1 MKMRTMA
8 LGKIKPY
15 ERNPRINDGA
25 VDAVAESIRQCG
37 YVAPII
43 VDENGVILAG
53 HTRWKALQKLGE
65 SSARVC
71 VAEGLSEEQKRKYR
85 ILDNKT
91 NELAEWDRDLLSV
104 ELEGL
109 DFDGFDF
116 GLLEMASLTGED
128 PEPEDEKISV
138 NAYERRKSAEGG
150 ADEEAAR
157 EAAAAEGLDEE
168 DPEYQAFVDK
178 FKQKKTTDDCYT
190 PAPVYD
196 AIADF
201 VAKEYGVERERF
213 VRPFYPGEDYQGF
226 AYDPGA
232 IVVDNPPFSI
242 LAEIVAWYA
251 ERGVRFF
258 LFAPTLTLFSSSS
271 ASSCTAIPCGVT
283 ITYEN
288 GANVNTSFLTNLEPE
303 DVRIHTLPRLYEA
316 VKAANDANLAET
328 RKELPKYVYP
338 DEVLTAAAAYRLC
351 KYGQELVLKKSET
364 ERIGAL
370 DAQKESGASIF
381 GNGYLL
387 SERAAAERAAAERA
401 SILSSGEAAVSCWKL
416 SDRELEIV
424 RRLGSGV

>member
-1 MKMRTMA
+1 MRLKTMA
-8 LGKIKPY
+8 LEKIRPY
-15 ERNPRINDGA
+15 ERNPRINDQA

-43 VDENGVILAG
+43 VDEDNVILAG
-53 HTRWKALQKLGE
+53 HTRWKALRQLGE
-65 SSARVC
+65 KTARVC
-71 VAEGLSEEQKRKYR
+71 VAEGLDEEQKRKYR

-91 NELAEWDRDLLSV
+91 GELADWDRDLLNI

-116 GLLEMASLTGED
+116 GLLELGST
-128 PEPEDEKISV
+128 DEAADSV
-138 NAYERRKSAEGG
+138 HVRDYERRKSAKED
-150 ADEEAAR
+150 AEDEAIR
-157 EAAAAEGLDEE
+157 EAAEAEGLDE
-168 DPEYQAFVDK
+168 DSPEYQAFVDK
-178 FKQKKTTDDCYT
+178 FKPKKTTDDCYT
-190 PAPVYD
+190 PELVYN
-196 AIADF
+196 AVADF
-201 VAKEYGVERERF
+201 VAAQYGLDRGNF
-213 VRPFYPGEDYQGF
+213 VRPFYPGGDYQAF
-226 AYDPGA
+226 DYAPDA
-232 IVVDNPPFSI
+232 VVVDNPPFSI

-251 ERGVRFF
+251 EHGIRFF
-258 LFAPTLTLFSSSS
+258 LFAPALTLFSSSS
-271 ASSCTAIPCGVT
+271 SSSCAAIPCGVG
-283 ITYEN
+283 ITYAN
-288 GANVNTSFLTNLEPE
+288 GALVNTSFLSNLEPE
-303 DVRIHTLPRLYEA
+303 DVRIHTHPRLYEA

-351 KYGQELVLKKSET
+351 KYGQELVLTKAET

-401 SILSSGEAAVSCWKL
+401 AAERAAAEHWKL

-424 RRLGSGV
+424 RSLGNGGV